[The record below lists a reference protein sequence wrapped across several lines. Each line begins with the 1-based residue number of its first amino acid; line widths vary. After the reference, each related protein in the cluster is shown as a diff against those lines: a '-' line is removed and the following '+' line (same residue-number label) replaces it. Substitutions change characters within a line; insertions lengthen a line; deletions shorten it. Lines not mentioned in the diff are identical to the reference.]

1 MREGERER
9 ERGLCVGVCVCIREI
24 GRETGEEKTKKA
36 FGPVGDVT
44 RQPAVPW
51 PIPLLSLRAQ
61 PPRRPHLNTAE
72 TRSVPRL
79 IGDRGRGEGG
89 RGKKDKGKTQ
99 WLATSRPSRLFF
111 FFFFLD
117 DISLASLS
125 LLLLSLPRHVRDCC
139 ALGVLAAGVGAER
152 ISTERERD
160 TNTHRGVLRRLRLF
174 PCCRS
179 SFSLSLSLFLHCN
192 ARLGGGGGGKEGHD
206 GEGKHGGAHGER
218 GGRRTRGSER
228 GRWGK

>member
-111 FFFFLD
+111 FFFFWMT
-117 DISLASLS
+117 S
-125 LLLLSLPRHVRDCC
+125 LLLLSL
-139 ALGVLAAGVGAER
+139 
-152 ISTERERD
+152 S
-160 TNTHRGVLRRLRLF
+160 F
-174 PCCRS
+174 
-179 SFSLSLSLFLHCN
+179 FSLSLAMCETAVHWASSQP
-192 ARLGGGGGGKEGHD
+192 GSGQ
-206 GEGKHGGAHGER
+206 
-218 GGRRTRGSER
+218 RGSQQSER
-228 GRWGK
+228 ETQTHTEVF